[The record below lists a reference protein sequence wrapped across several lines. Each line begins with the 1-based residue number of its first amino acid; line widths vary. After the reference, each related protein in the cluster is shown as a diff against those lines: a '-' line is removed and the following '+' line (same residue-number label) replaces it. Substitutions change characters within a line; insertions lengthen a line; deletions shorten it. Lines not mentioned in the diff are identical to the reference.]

1 MRIVDE
7 TIEDGIC
14 QGGITDG
21 FMPMVDGELACD
33 DGGTPSVPVLDD
45 LQQVPALRRNEDGK
59 PPIVKDQHVEP
70 ARALSMRAWRPSP
83 RARASAS
90 KRRGAR

>member
-7 TIEDGIC
+7 TVEDGIC

-21 FMPMVDGELACD
+21 VMPMVDGKLACD
-33 DGGTPSVPVLDD
+33 DGGPPSVPVLED
-45 LQQVPALRRNEDGK
+45 LQQVPALRRSEDGK

-70 ARALSMRAWRPSP
+70 GEGFEHAGMAPVAPGKGG
-83 RARASAS
+83 AS
-90 KRRGAR
+90 KRRGTR